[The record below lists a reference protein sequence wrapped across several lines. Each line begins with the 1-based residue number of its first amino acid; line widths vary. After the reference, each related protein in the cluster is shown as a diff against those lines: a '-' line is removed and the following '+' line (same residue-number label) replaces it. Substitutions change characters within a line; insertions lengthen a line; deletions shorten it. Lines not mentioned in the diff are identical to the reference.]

1 MDVTKKL
8 KPGKTVPLCEGFI
21 DVIAVRGNVV
31 VVRFRGYSDHIQVVN
46 TIDASN
52 NQAETIEQSG

>member
-1 MDVTKKL
+1 VQ
-8 KPGKTVPLCEGFI
+8 LCDGFV

-46 TIDASN
+46 TIDAGN
-52 NQAETIEQSG
+52 NQAETIEQSK